1 MYTPTSDIQ
10 KTSLVLDLISQR
22 QQVLSANL
30 ANMDTP
36 GYIRKD
42 LDFSQYLGTMNSP
55 LETQLSQKLGASG
68 VIQDQGGPVN
78 PVYELTE
85 MQKASMLYSV
95 AARRMSSIITNM
107 RTVTNVGK

>member
-1 MYTPTSDIQ
+1 MYTPKSDIQ
-10 KTSLVLDLISQR
+10 KTSLILDLIAQK

-68 VIQDQGGPVN
+68 VIQDQQGGVN
-78 PVYELTE
+78 PVNELVE
-85 MQKASMLYSV
+85 MQKMSVLYSV
-95 AARRMSSIITNM
+95 AARRMSSIISEMKTI
-107 RTVTNVGK
+107 VNVGK